1 MQTIEIAGDMDAA
14 AMLALKPI
22 FEEIALADSDI
33 CLDMANVRFLDS
45 SGLGGI
51 VFLYKRL
58 RSRSQ
63 KLSLANVAGQPAN
76 LMRHLQLGFL
86 IDALASGAAA

>member
-1 MQTIEIAGDMDAA
+1 MRTIEITGDMDAA
-14 AMLALKPI
+14 AM
-22 FEEIALADSDI
+22 IALRPMLEDIARDDSDI
-33 CLDMANVRFLDS
+33 CLDMANVKFLDS

-58 RSRSQ
+58 RARSRQ
-63 KLSLANVAGQPAN
+63 FRLANVDGQPAS

-86 IDALASGAAA
+86 IDARESGAAA